1 MLRPEGSREAS
12 RAGDQSDSPWF
23 HVRPTPE
30 NDTWAFALE
39 HDQAHGF
46 IASLEKLAMLVALML
61 LGARLSDGH
70 SNTVIGVPS
79 FSDKRSD
86 RLQNAIASPKFP
98 ACRIHRALA
107 GCVAMEGRRIRFP
120 TPRSAS

>member
-12 RAGDQSDSPWF
+12 RAGGQSESPWF

-30 NDTWAFALE
+30 NDTKTFALE

-46 IASLEKLAMLVALML
+46 ITSLAMLVALML
-61 LGARLSDGH
+61 LGAHVSDGH

-79 FSDKRSD
+79 LTDKRSD